1 MYKKGNGIK
10 RKTCHSKCSSEF
22 QVFLFLKAETSPDE
36 QNQVSCY
43 QIFTLFSGAIY
54 ILSPAFILNAL

>member
-22 QVFLFLKAETSPDE
+22 QVFLFLKSETSPDE
-36 QNQVSCY
+36 QNLVSCY
-43 QIFTLFSGAIY
+43 QILTLFSGAI
-54 ILSPAFILNAL
+54 